1 MRSKASEI
9 FSPHPS
15 PLTPHFEIMRFPTL
29 DQWLAWQ
36 ETLHPREI
44 DLGLERVQVV
54 LGRMNAERP
63 APCVVMVAGT
73 NGKGTSVALLEAMLR
88 AAGLRV
94 GAYTSPHLLRYNERI
109 RIDGRMVSD
118 DSLCQAFARVDQ
130 ARGDVSLS
138 YFEFGTLAAFDL
150 FARAALDVALLEVG
164 MGGRLDAVN
173 VVDADVTLVT
183 ALDVDHVRW
192 LGKDREAIGRE
203 KAGVF
208 RAGRAAVVSDPR
220 PPHSLLEHARQLQAP
235 LFRLGHEYDY
245 QMVPPGPRARATWNW
260 RSASRSYEALPL
272 PAVAGSW
279 QLQNAAGVL
288 MVMERLEAVFSLE
301 RRAVEAGLQ
310 QVRLSG
316 RFQYFPGAVPCIVDV
331 AHNRQAALALARE
344 LRQQPVAG
352 RTHGVCAI
360 LADKDALAM
369 CQAMAPAV
377 DVWHLAD
384 LTVARGAAA
393 ASLAASLGEADE
405 SAPCS
410 CYHTVTAAYEGAMA
424 AAAEGDRLVVFGS
437 FHTAA
442 AVLPLLEARGTNF
455 ELQSDTP

>member
-1 MRSKASEI
+1 
-9 FSPHPS
+9 
-15 PLTPHFEIMRFPTL
+15 MRFPTL
-29 DQWLAWQ
+29 DQWLTWQ

-44 DLGLERVQVV
+44 DLGLERVQEV
-54 LGRMNAERP
+54 LGRMAVERP
-63 APCVVMVAGT
+63 APCVVTVAGT

-109 RIDGRMVSD
+109 RIDGRPVSD

-173 VVDADVTLVT
+173 VVAADIALVT

-192 LGKDREAIGRE
+192 LGSDREAIGHE
-203 KAGVF
+203 KAGIF
-208 RAGRAAVVSDPR
+208 RSGRAAVVSDPQ
-220 PPHSLLEHARQLQAP
+220 PPNSLLVHARQFQVP
-235 LFRLGHEYDY
+235 LSRLGHEYHY
-245 QMVPPGPRARATWNW
+245 WPQPPFTDAPATWSW
-260 RSASRSYEALPL
+260 RSAGRCYEALPL
-272 PAVAGSW
+272 PAIAGSW

-288 MVMERLEAVFSLE
+288 MVMERLEAFFPLGRQVI
-301 RRAVEAGLQ
+301 EAGLQ
-310 QVRLSG
+310 QVHLSG
-316 RFQYFPGAVPCIVDV
+316 RFQCFPAAVPCIVDV
-331 AHNRQAALALARE
+331 AHNRQAALVLARE

-352 RTHGVCAI
+352 RTHGVCAM
-360 LADKDALAM
+360 LADKDALAVYR
-369 CQAMAPAV
+369 AMAPAV

-393 ASLAASLGEADE
+393 ASLAASLDDATEG
-405 SAPCS
+405 APCT
-410 CYHTVTAAYEGAMA
+410 CYDTVTGAYEGAMA
-424 AAAEGDRLVVFGS
+424 AAVAGDRIVIFGS

-442 AVLPLLEARGTNF
+442 AVLPFLEAR
-455 ELQSDTP
+455 SAP